1 LVDPSF
7 EVGILSPMENEDVF
21 LGKQF
26 FLKKTLSCSIQS
38 IRMIRVLYGIRSRGP
53 EETGMVELGLLN
65 DRASLRTHLVVSF
78 NIANHQFPQI

>member
-38 IRMIRVLYGIRSRGP
+38 IRMIRVLYGIRSGGP

-65 DRASLRTHLVVSF
+65 DRASLQLTL
-78 NIANHQFPQI
+78 